1 MKVPLKHLHWW
12 HSCHDLRLPLIP
24 FVSLLRKQQGQAM
37 EVEFHQSDLQD
48 KQSCYQTCRTTVSNS
63 TELTTSSS
71 LRVSLDHQH
80 LFQAPSLFCFYV
92 SSQPTVS
99 LPWRNNRDDQIT
111 ALKKHSTY
119 LKEKDQ
125 RKSCNNERG
134 HMLVWFSLRSPG
146 LGKKKLTLI
155 LLPQHVTL
163 FLLTASGNNLLFSIL
178 RNQLKFPLSLSP
190 LLCKNICIILD
201 PWVMSLKAICLFL
214 PLSSLWMTE
223 ARYHK
228 ELCGFPISYQKQQTL
243 EQCVHKGRS
252 DNPPV
257 YCFTCHLQVTHSTH
271 AIHSGQ
277 QS

>member
-1 MKVPLKHLHWW
+1 MK
-12 HSCHDLRLPLIP
+12 
-24 FVSLLRKQQGQAM
+24 
-37 EVEFHQSDLQD
+37 
-48 KQSCYQTCRTTVSNS
+48 KQSWWSNY
-63 TELTTSSS
+63 
-71 LRVSLDHQH
+71 
-80 LFQAPSLFCFYV
+80 C
-92 SSQPTVS
+92 
-99 LPWRNNRDDQIT
+99 
-111 ALKKHSTY
+111 
-119 LKEKDQ
+119 LKETFYIFK
-125 RKSCNNERG
+125 RKGSKEVLQQWKRSYA
-134 HMLVWFSLRSPG
+134 SLIFIKISRSR
-146 LGKKKLTLI
+146 KKKLTLI

-163 FLLTASGNNLLFSIL
+163 SLLTASGNNLLFSIL